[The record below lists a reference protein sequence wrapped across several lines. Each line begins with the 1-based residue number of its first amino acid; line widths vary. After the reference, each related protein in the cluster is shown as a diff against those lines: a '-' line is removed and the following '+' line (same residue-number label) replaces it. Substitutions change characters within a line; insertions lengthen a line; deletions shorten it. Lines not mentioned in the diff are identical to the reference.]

1 VLALH
6 QNLAVAFPSASM
18 LNNSDFT
25 PLTRSQIT
33 QALIGLGVAEGETL
47 MVHVRLSA
55 LGWVVGGIDTVVL
68 SLRDAVG
75 SDGTLLAFCGWDDS
89 PYHVSFWPPQWQ
101 KAYEEIPA
109 FDPKVSSARRD
120 FGRFP
125 ERLRTW
131 PGALRSSHPEVS
143 FAALG
148 RHAADLVMGPDDEDP
163 WGTRGPLGSLV
174 DLGGRVL
181 LLGAPLKTLTLCHHA
196 EAIAD
201 VTGKHYHR
209 YRMPVSTDAGT
220 NWRDYCTLDT
230 FYGALPYSERTDLAI
245 DSAVGTLAVQAV
257 QAGAG
262 REGNIG
268 AATAW
273 LFDARETVQAVV
285 AWIERHF

>member
-1 VLALH
+1 LLPLH
-6 QNLAVAFPSASM
+6 QDDVVDFPSESM
-18 LNNSDFT
+18 LNDSDFA
-25 PLTRSQIT
+25 PLTRSQIA

-68 SLRDAVG
+68 ALRDALG

-89 PYHVSFWPPQWQ
+89 PYHVSFWPPHWQ

-131 PGALRSSHPEVS
+131 RGALRSTHPEAS
-143 FAALG
+143 FTALG
-148 RHAADLVMGPDDEDP
+148 RHAANLVMGTDDDNP
-163 WGTRGPLGSLV
+163 WGAGGPLGRLV

-196 EAIAD
+196 EAVAN
-201 VTGKHYHR
+201 VSGKRYHS
-209 YRMPVSTDAGT
+209 YRMPVSTEAGT
-220 NWRDYCTLDT
+220 IWRDYRTLDT
-230 FYGALPYSERTDLAI
+230 FYGALPYWERPDLPI
-245 DSAVGTLAVQAV
+245 DSAIGTLALQAV

-262 REGNIG
+262 REGNVG
-268 AATAW
+268 SATAW
-273 LFDARETVQAVV
+273 LFDASATVQAVV

>member
-1 VLALH
+1 
-6 QNLAVAFPSASM
+6 M
-18 LNNSDFT
+18 LNDSDFA
-25 PLTRSQIT
+25 PLTRSQVT

-55 LGWVVGGIDTVVL
+55 LEWVVGGIDTVVL
-68 SLRDAVG
+68 SLRDALG
-75 SDGTLLAFCGWDDS
+75 SNGTLLAFCGWDDS
-89 PYHVSFWPPQWQ
+89 PYHVAFWPRHWQ
-101 KAYEEIPA
+101 KAYEEVPA

-131 PGALRSSHPEVS
+131 PGALRSSHPEAS
-143 FAALG
+143 FSALG
-148 RHAADLVMGPDDEDP
+148 RHAANLVLGTDDDNP
-163 WGTRGPLGSLV
+163 WGAGGPLGRLV

-196 EAIAD
+196 EAVAN
-201 VTGKHYHR
+201 VAGKRYHS

-220 NWRDYCTLDT
+220 IWRDYSTLDT
-230 FYGALPYSERTDLAI
+230 FYGVLPYSERTDLAI
-245 DSAVGTLAVQAV
+245 ENAVETLAVQAV
-257 QAGAG
+257 QACAG
-262 REGNIG
+262 REGKVG

-273 LFDARETVQAVV
+273 LFDARATVQAVV